1 MHDTNNPAF
10 HHLCEIRPWN
20 AVSQKVMAVFFYN
33 DENKWRPRGKCKEEK
48 KALHLWGARP
58 VIFAAV
64 VPSAALSGHLSSAG
78 FSQSL
83 KAPLAQRP
91 WSTWQNAHNCV
102 YLQGT
107 TPEKAHGSRSR
118 PRAKPAFISC
128 SFIFSSTGCTQLLRI
143 ALICKIS
150 EVSSS
155 NDLKGTRADSWTSL
169 QLSGVGFFICR
180 VILTMSLLSMPTFLR
195 LAATEPMS
203 FSESQD
209 LKSFTAKHVETP
221 EQMQRGRVRCC
232 QQTCKDEAKLG

>member
-1 MHDTNNPAF
+1 MFPESPVITNVNNKMKCMIPITRLYIISVKSDPETLWVRRWW
-10 HHLCEIRPWN
+10 LC
-20 AVSQKVMAVFFYN
+20 FYN
-33 DENKWRPRGKCKEEK
+33 DENKIKRPKDKCKEEK

-83 KAPLAQRP
+83 KAPWAQRQ

-107 TPEKAHGSRSR
+107 TPEKAQRNR
-118 PRAKPAFISC
+118 PRAKPAFISRLC
-128 SFIFSSTGCTQLLRI
+128 TFIFSSTGCTQLLRI

-155 NDLKGTRADSWTSL
+155 NDLKGADSWTSL
-169 QLSGVGFFICR
+169 QLSGLG
-180 VILTMSLLSMPTFLR
+180 LLY
-195 LAATEPMS
+195 
-203 FSESQD
+203 
-209 LKSFTAKHVETP
+209 
-221 EQMQRGRVRCC
+221 
-232 QQTCKDEAKLG
+232 

>member
-1 MHDTNNPAF
+1 
-10 HHLCEIRPWN
+10 
-20 AVSQKVMAVFFYN
+20 MAVFFN

-83 KAPLAQRP
+83 KAPWAQHQ

-107 TPEKAHGSRSR
+107 TPEKAHRSRSR
-118 PRAKPAFISC
+118 PRAKPAFISRLC
-128 SFIFSSTGCTQLLRI
+128 SLIFSSTGCTQLLRI

-155 NDLKGTRADSWTSL
+155 NDLKGTRADSGTSL
-169 QLSGVGFFICR
+169 QLSGVGFLDLPCHSHHEPVVHANLSKTGSNRADVLLWKPGFEEFHCEACR
-180 VILTMSLLSMPTFLR
+180 DT
-195 LAATEPMS
+195 
-203 FSESQD
+203 
-209 LKSFTAKHVETP
+209 
-221 EQMQRGRVRCC
+221 
-232 QQTCKDEAKLG
+232 